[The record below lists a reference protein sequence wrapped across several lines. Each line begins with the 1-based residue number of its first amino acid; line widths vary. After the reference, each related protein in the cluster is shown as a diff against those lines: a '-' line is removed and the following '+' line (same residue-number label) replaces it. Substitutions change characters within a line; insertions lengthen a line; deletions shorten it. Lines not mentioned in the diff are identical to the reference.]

1 MRKSIIWPIV
11 VLAVFTLVGLL
22 VMQINYVSI
31 MYDSRAE
38 QFNSAVRRALS
49 NVSRQLE
56 YDEARR
62 ILQSE
67 LLGRKV
73 SITESTPSTDLLGS
87 GTSLYTTTIDP
98 KLFQLDQLPEVS
110 QSHWAKKE
118 DQFVATSSK
127 LQEELRKKFQYQKE
141 IMNEVV
147 LDMIT
152 QNDELPIYERISRT
166 QLKNALAFELENNGV
181 NLYYVYDVVDK
192 NNHSYFSTGKIPKG
206 EAESTFS
213 QLIFKKDRPSRYL
226 FLRVYFPGRGDYLYE
241 TIDFWVPSALFTIFV
256 LGMFVYT
263 TVRATRQRKLAII
276 KNDFV
281 NNMTHEL
288 KTPVS
293 TIRLANEFL
302 MDNNLNLSR
311 EQVQNRLKVI
321 DQETKRL
328 SNLVDQ
334 VLYTSLL
341 DKNSTVLKMEELDI
355 QELIL
360 EIANT
365 YSIKV
370 EGIGGTVD
378 IELDAT
384 ENDVFV
390 NRTHMTNIITN
401 LLDNAIKYRR
411 EEVPLQLKIG
421 TANEGDKLCIYV
433 LDNGIGIKK
442 EYLKK
447 IFERFFRV
455 PTGNVHNVKGYGLG
469 LSYVANLMQ
478 QMNGSI
484 KAESEPG
491 QWTKFSIYL
500 PLIKDK

>member
-11 VLAVFTLVGLL
+11 VLAVVTLVGLL

-38 QFNSAVRRALS
+38 QFNSAVRRALA
-49 NVSRQLE
+49 NVSKQLE

-73 SITESTPSTDLLGS
+73 SVTESNPVTDLLGS
-87 GTSLYTTTIDP
+87 GSSLYTSTIDP
-98 KLFQLDQLPEVS
+98 KLFQLDQLPEQS
-110 QSHWAKKE
+110 QSHWVAKKE
-118 DQFVATSSK
+118 DQFVTTSAK
-127 LQEELRKKFQYQKE
+127 LQEELRKKFQYEKE
-141 IMNEVV
+141 IINEVI

-152 QNDELPIYERISRT
+152 QNDELPIYERISRA
-166 QLKNALAFELENNGV
+166 QLKNALAFELESNGI

-192 NNHSYFSTGKIPKG
+192 NDHSYFSTGKIPKG
-206 EAESTFS
+206 EAESTFT

-241 TIDFWVPSALFTIFV
+241 AIDFWVPSAIFTILV

-263 TVRATRQRKLAII
+263 AIRATRQRKLAII
-276 KNDFV
+276 KSDFV

-311 EQVQNRLKVI
+311 EQIQNRLKVI

-370 EGIGGTVD
+370 EGLGGVVD

-411 EEVPLQLKIG
+411 EDVPLELKIG

-447 IFERFFRV
+447 IFERFF
-455 PTGNVHNVKGYGLG
+455 
-469 LSYVANLMQ
+469 
-478 QMNGSI
+478 
-484 KAESEPG
+484 
-491 QWTKFSIYL
+491 
-500 PLIKDK
+500 